1 MRSVT
6 TDTMNVWFLPSDRR
20 AVIGAVRVCVCV
32 CVCACLPEWTT
43 VHTGSQAAGEDEN
56 KKHKI
61 VRRTLKL

>member
-32 CVCACLPEWTT
+32 CVC
-43 VHTGSQAAGEDEN
+43 VHAYLNGPQFTLGRKLQERM
-56 KKHKI
+56 KI
-61 VRRTLKL
+61 RNTR